1 MQTFSVCSELLGF
14 NGSCAQAMSA
24 ERGCGA
30 WWGLPSG
37 SDWPTKHWQL
47 MQVLMSAIGLFSRT
61 ASVSSAPFLLRVLQ
75 MLFGDLWRASILWT
89 SIYTNI
95 APLFFVFLYATTVK
109 ITGKKNSGHVEKMVM
124 STCRSFFSC
133 AQIGHHNVCKDSMSL
148 SCWFYVVC
156 NK

>member
-1 MQTFSVCSELLGF
+1 MQTSSVCSELLGF

-109 ITGKKNSGHVEKMVM
+109 ITGKKKKWSCRKNGHVNLQKFLFLCSDWTSQCVQRLHVIVLLIL
-124 STCRSFFSC
+124 CC
-133 AQIGHHNVCKDSMSL
+133 LQ
-148 SCWFYVVC
+148 
-156 NK
+156 